1 MIKSNAKKKNMK
13 TKMFRLKYRKD
24 VLMHLSPKAICV
36 KKIKSLIAENP
47 SNWIEKNFS
56 IELVY

>member
-1 MIKSNAKKKNMK
+1 MK